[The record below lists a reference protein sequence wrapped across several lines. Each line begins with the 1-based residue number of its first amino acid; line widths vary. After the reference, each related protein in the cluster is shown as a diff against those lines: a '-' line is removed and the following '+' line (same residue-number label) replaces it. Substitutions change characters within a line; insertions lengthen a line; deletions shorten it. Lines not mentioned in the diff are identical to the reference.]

1 MRLRLAVALALA
13 VFAGMMFGVVTRPDF
28 NQPRPLRGSLGDIYR
43 RADSLFVV
51 VRGTEYAIP
60 RAWDGCW
67 RHHSDSSVTLDG
79 RRKGAKLGARKG
91 AP

>member
-1 MRLRLAVALALA
+1 MTLRLAVALALA
-13 VFAGMMFGVVTRPDF
+13 VGLGWGLGRLARQEAGP
-28 NQPRPLRGSLGDIYR
+28 PPLRGAIEDIYR
-43 RADSLFVV
+43 RHDSLFVV